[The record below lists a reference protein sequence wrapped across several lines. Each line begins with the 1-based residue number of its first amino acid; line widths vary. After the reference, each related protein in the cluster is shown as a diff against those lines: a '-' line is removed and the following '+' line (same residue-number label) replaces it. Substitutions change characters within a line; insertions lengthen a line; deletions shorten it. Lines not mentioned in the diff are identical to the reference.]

1 MIILE
6 KLTTTIQIQT
16 AVNPP
21 QAQMVTGSGLKF
33 DYKNVAGVNNLDDPA
48 VKSSEEDEEK
58 DKKREVKH
66 MQLHHSSSTVST
78 QTYRRVGSSGDRS
91 L

>member
-1 MIILE
+1 ME

-21 QAQMVTGSGLKF
+21 QVQMVTGSGLKL

-66 MQLHHSSSTVST
+66 MQLHRSSSAEST
-78 QTYRRVGSSGDRS
+78 QTYRRVGSPGDRN